1 VSVPVALILGGAI
14 VYLQNDTAG
23 ALMIAAGC
31 TLELVKWLSQRLSQ
45 WSSETKHESTH
56 EA

>member
-1 VSVPVALILGGAI
+1 VLILGGSV

-45 WSSETKHESTH
+45 WSGETKYESTH
-56 EA
+56 KA